1 MPSKITPFIIKFCIF
16 LGGVGTLNAAFAQC
30 ATSGDPVSITGT
42 NCPNVAITSNKSEV
56 SVQSG
61 AYVGTTAW
69 LPNPAL
75 LIQNATVQNLNNSS
89 LIQGQ
94 TTNTSGIQ
102 VDGTAVVKNLNNAA
116 QINGALYAIQL
127 TGSGSIA
134 TLNNTGTIYNN
145 GNNAIAQGIYLSTA
159 GGSTSVG
166 TINNS
171 GAINGSA
178 GAIYLDTATGSNT
191 ASIGTINNNGSI
203 NGGQDAGILVGTG
216 NAINVINNNS
226 GGDIRAGA
234 CNGLTCYN
242 SIRNWGTISTINN
255 LGNIEGSTGYGFI
268 GYGIENNGLIKTIN
282 NAQSNLTYNGILPT
296 NYNVIIKGI
305 SNYGKTTFSNV
316 SGSPMTFGIDPR
328 SSLSPS
334 STTIYS
340 NVLSGLKSD
349 NLASTSG
356 TYGGAFV
363 TTKWNLGNVTGT
375 NQWDLITRASAVAPA
390 VVNGSAGQN
399 LSNSMA
405 FAYEAIT
412 ASTPSGSVSPK
423 DFMVNLSAA
432 GAALFG
438 ANQALYS
445 QVIPTI
451 TPDQAATLSQVHAQ
465 GYSSNMTIGL
475 EQMAHITN
483 TVMDRIHAPMSSSPS
498 TKVYQDDEGRYVW
511 ADAAAVK
518 GTVNNNNNLAGFGY
532 NLYDLIIGGDIA
544 RSKAGGYGVFA
555 GTGTTSMTESQQV
568 SQNFNTTNFYAGLYG
583 ARNFDAQVKL
593 SGALGY
599 MYGNT
604 NANRS
609 MPDVGVIAGSNATSS
624 YKTNGVYGAAKL
636 AKAYQAQDFTVS
648 PFVGV
653 SYSQLWMGGASEQG
667 GNTPFNYGISSS
679 TAYTA
684 VTFAG
689 LDFIYPLLKGTNDPL
704 SLIGFYKLGYDWFAN
719 SNSAHSITATGPTGS
734 FTQVGANMGP
744 VSNMVGL
751 GIQGGI
757 TKEVSARIGA
767 VASYNTYG
775 HEYGGGAE
783 LRFKF

>member
-1 MPSKITPFIIKFCIF
+1 MPSKITPFVIKFCIF
-16 LGGVGTLNAAFAQC
+16 LVGVGAFNAAFAQC
-30 ATSGDPVSITGT
+30 STSGDPVSITGT
-42 NCPNVAITSNKSEV
+42 NCPNVVISSNKSEV
-56 SVQSG
+56 AIQSG

-69 LPNPAL
+69 LTNPAL
-75 LIQNATVQNLNNSS
+75 LIQNATVENLNNSS

-102 VDGTAVVKNLNNAA
+102 VDGTAVVKNLNNAS

-127 TGSGSIA
+127 TGSGSI
-134 TLNNTGTIYNN
+134 TTINNTGSIYNN
-145 GNNAIAQGIYLSTA
+145 GNNAIAQGIFMSTA
-159 GGSTSVG
+159 GGSTSIG

-178 GAIYLDTATGSNT
+178 GAIYLDTASGSNT
-191 ASIGTINNNGSI
+191 ASIGTISNSGSI

-216 NAINVINNNS
+216 STVNVINNNS
-226 GGDIRAGA
+226 GGDIRTGA

-255 LGNIEGSTGYGFI
+255 LGNIAGSTGFGFT
-268 GYGIENNGLIKTIN
+268 GYGIENNGLIKTLN
-282 NAQSNLTYNGILPT
+282 NAQSNLTYVGALPT
-296 NYNVIIKGI
+296 NYNIII
-305 SNYGKTTFSNV
+305 TDATSYGKLSV
-316 SGSPMTFGIDPR
+316 ASLGSGVTNFGIDPR
-328 SSLSPS
+328 SSLAP
-334 STTIYS
+334 STTKIYVD
-340 NVLSGLKSD
+340 VLSGIPTANISKK
-349 NLASTSG
+349 SG

-363 TTKWNLGNVTGT
+363 TTSWNLGKQAGVDK
-375 NQWDLITRASAVAPA
+375 WDLLARTSAVATP
-390 VVNGSAGQN
+390 VVNGSSGQN
-399 LSNSMA
+399 LAKS
-405 FAYEAIT
+405 IT
-412 ASTPSGSVSPK
+412 AAYTGSK

-432 GAALFG
+432 GAAMFG
-438 ANQALYS
+438 ANQALFS
-445 QVIPTI
+445 QIIPTL
-451 TPDQAATLSQVHAQ
+451 TPEQAATLAQVHAE

-475 EQMAHITN
+475 EQMAHIIN
-483 TVMDRIHAPMSSSPS
+483 TVMDRIHAPVSASPS

-518 GTVNNNNNLAGFGY
+518 GTVNNNNNLSGFGY
-532 NLYDLIIGGDIA
+532 NLYDLIIGGDIS
-544 RSKAGGYGVFA
+544 RSKEGGYGVFA

-568 SQNFNTTNFYAGLYG
+568 TQNFNTTNFYAGLYG

-599 MYGNT
+599 MYGDT

-624 YKTNGVYGAAKL
+624 YKSNGVYGAAKL
-636 AKAYQAQDFTVS
+636 AKAYQAQDFTLS

-653 SYSQLWMGGASEQG
+653 SYSQLWMGGATEQN
-667 GNTPFNYGISSS
+667 GNSIFNYGISSA

-689 LDFIYPLLKGTNDPL
+689 LDFIYPLLKGANDPL

-719 SNSAHSITATGPTGS
+719 SNAAHSITATGPTGS
-734 FTQVGANMGP
+734 FSQVGANMGP

-757 TKEVSARIGA
+757 TKDVSARIGA
-767 VASYNTYG
+767 VASFNTYG
-775 HEYGGGAE
+775 QEYGGGAE

>member
-1 MPSKITPFIIKFCIF
+1 MPSKITPFVIKFCIF
-16 LGGVGTLNAAFAQC
+16 LGGLGAFNAAFAQC
-30 ATSGDPVSITGT
+30 STSGDPVSITGT
-42 NCPNVAITSNKSEV
+42 NCPNVAITTNKSEV
-56 SVQSG
+56 TVQSG

-75 LIQNATVQNLNNSS
+75 LIQNANVENLNNSS

-127 TGSGSIA
+127 TGSGSI
-134 TLNNTGTIYNN
+134 TTINNTGSIYNN
-145 GNNAIAQGIYLSTA
+145 GNNAIAQGIFMSTA
-159 GGSTSVG
+159 GGSTSIG

-178 GAIYLDTATGSNT
+178 GAIYLDTASGSNT
-191 ASIGTINNNGSI
+191 ASIGTINNSGSI

-216 NAINVINNNS
+216 NTINVINNNS

-242 SIRNWGTISTINN
+242 SIRNWGTINEINN
-255 LGNIEGSTGYGFI
+255 LGNIAGSTGFGFT

-282 NAQSNLTYNGILPT
+282 NAQSNLTYTGVLPT
-296 NYNVIIKGI
+296 NYNIII
-305 SNYGKTTFSNV
+305 NSASNYGKTTFSNV
-316 SGSPMTFGIDPR
+316 SGGPLTFGFGSGSAISR
-328 SSLSPS
+328 SG
-334 STTIYS
+334 TYAD
-340 NVLSGLKSD
+340 VLSGLTAQ
-349 NLASTSG
+349 NLANTSG
-356 TYGGAFV
+356 SLGGGIV
-363 TTKWNLGNVTGT
+363 LT
-375 NQWDLITRASAVAPA
+375 QWV
-390 VVNGSAGQN
+390 
-399 LSNSMA
+399 LSNSSGTNWSLTTTPGTPVA
-405 FAYEAIT
+405 PSVPNSFAATKLAAALTVAY
-412 ASTPSGSVSPK
+412 
-423 DFMVNLSAA
+423 SAA
-432 GAALFG
+432 ASGGSNPTLSNGTSLAGAVQGLTT
-438 ANQALYS
+438 S
-445 QVIPTI
+445 QVN
-451 TPDQAATLSQVHAQ
+451 QLVNVHAE

-475 EQMAHITN
+475 EQMSHITN
-483 TVMDRIHAPMSSSPS
+483 TVMDRIHAPMAASPS

-518 GTVNNNNNLAGFGY
+518 GTVNNYNNLAGFGY
-532 NLYDLIIGGDIA
+532 NLYDLIIGGDIK
-544 RSKAGGYGVFA
+544 RSKEGGFGVFA
-555 GTGTTSMTESQQV
+555 GTGSTSMTESQQV
-568 SQNFNTTNFYAGLYG
+568 TQNFNTTNFYAGLYG

-609 MPDVGVIAGSNATSS
+609 APNVGLFTGGNATSS
-624 YKTNGVYGAAKL
+624 YKTNGMYAAAKL
-636 AKAYQAQDFTVS
+636 AKAYQAENFTVS
-648 PFVGV
+648 PFVGA
-653 SYSQLWMGGASEQG
+653 SYSQLRMGGASEQG
-667 GNTPFNYGISSS
+667 GNDFNFAISSAS
-679 TAYTA
+679 AYTA

-689 LDFIYPLLKGTNDPL
+689 LDFVYPLLKGTNDPL
-704 SLIGFYKLGYDWFAN
+704 SLIGFYKLGYDWYAN
-719 SNSAHSITATGPTGS
+719 SNSAHSIKATSPTYGA

-757 TKEVSARIGA
+757 TKDVSARIGA

-783 LRFKF
+783 VRFKF